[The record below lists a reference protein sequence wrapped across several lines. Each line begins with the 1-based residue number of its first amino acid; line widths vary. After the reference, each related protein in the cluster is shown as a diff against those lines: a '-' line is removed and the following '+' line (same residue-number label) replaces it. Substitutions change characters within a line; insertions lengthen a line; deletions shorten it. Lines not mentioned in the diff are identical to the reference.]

1 MWNQIP
7 AQASI
12 SYIYCHPCL
21 ALFLRC
27 CCVKVRNVASYF
39 IRNLVNKFQETRLFK
54 RISIFSIKIIYF
66 FLGIRAMRWNCLR
79 IPSKLRVFILQMVM
93 SVSEIMVSKDSEQ
106 FLTVTKM
113 PQIIMI
119 SQREREREILRK
131 TMILNCVCGAR
142 IGQTYRN
149 EHEDCPPWPSSIEKK
164 GQALLWLPRSI
175 CIYRLEATRTLRA
188 N

>member
-21 ALFLRC
+21 ALPLRG
-27 CCVKVRNVASYF
+27 CCVKEHNVASYF
-39 IRNLVNKFQETRLFK
+39 IRNLVNKFQDTRLFK

-113 PQIIMI
+113 PQIMMI
-119 SQREREREILRK
+119 SQRERERDFLRK

-142 IGQTYRN
+142 IGQPYRN

-164 GQALLWLPRSI
+164 GQALLWLPR
-175 CIYRLEATRTLRA
+175 TLWA

>member
-1 MWNQIP
+1 
-7 AQASI
+7 
-12 SYIYCHPCL
+12 L

-54 RISIFSIKIIYF
+54 RISIFSIKIIF

-149 EHEDCPPWPSSIEKK
+149 EHEDCPPWLSSIEKK